1 MLSAFSHLKE
11 EFIKFNQFDLENTLL
26 LMNRV
31 DFKFVLKGI
40 EAAQLLKTLEK
51 DYDLITKE
59 GNLSRIYETVYFDTV
74 QRDAFYRHHQGKLPR
89 YKIRTRTYL
98 DTNDR
103 FLEIKYKNNRGR
115 TEKFR
120 HKLSST
126 EYIFEQSGVVAF
138 LNEHNIDNLNELKK
152 ALLVKYK
159 RISLKHK
166 KLNERI
172 TIDFDISFSNGLKN
186 ALLGEVVF
194 MEVKQEK
201 SMKSPV
207 MIALKAMNKHSVSL
221 SKYCYG
227 LLSLEPS
234 IKHNNFNPLKKSLNK
249 IISIL

>member
-1 MLSAFSHLKE
+1 MFSALTNLKE
-11 EFIKFNQFDLENTLL
+11 VLIEYNQVDLDNTLI

-31 DFKFVLKGI
+31 DFKFLLKGS
-40 EAAQLLKTLEK
+40 EAAQLLKTLDK
-51 DYDLITKE
+51 DYDVISKE
-59 GNLSRIYETVYFDTV
+59 GNLFRCYETAYFDTLE
-74 QRDAFYRHHQGKLPR
+74 RDAFYRHHQGKLPR

-98 DTNDR
+98 DTKDE
-103 FLEIKYKNNRGR
+103 FLEIKYKNNRNR

-120 HKLSST
+120 HKLSAT
-126 EYIFEQSGVVAF
+126 EHLFAQSGVVDF
-138 LNEHNIDNLNELKK
+138 LNEHSIYNLNELKE
-152 ALLVKYK
+152 ALLVKYT

-234 IKHNNFNPLKKSLNK
+234 IKHNNFNPFQKSLNK
-249 IISIL
+249 IIAPL